1 MKKLLYIIIALLAA
15 VQLAFAAIDINTASE
30 AELDKL
36 PGVGPAKAKAI
47 VEDRQKNGPFKSVDD
62 VKRVKG
68 IGDKTYEDLKGQIS
82 VGGKGAAAAHK
93 APAKLKLDEA
103 PAPAPAGK
111 PAAACADATKPAAAP
126 VPAPAGAK
134 PCDLGACRGQARRLV
149 GGRACPRRR
158 QAGRCAGGER
168 GPARFRRRPERKAA
182 TPSRRTRSSRPA
194 PDTQAPG
201 SCLGAC
207 CFLRYGNAAAD
218 ISV

>member
-36 PGVGPAKAKAI
+36 PGVGPSKAKAI
-47 VEDRQKNGPFKSVDD
+47 VEDRQKNGPFKSVEDI
-62 VKRVKG
+62 KRVKG

-93 APAKLKLDEA
+93 APAKPKSDEA

-111 PAAACADATKPAAAP
+111 PAAAAPSTKPAAAP

-134 PCDLGACRGQARRLV
+134 PAAS
-149 GGRACPRRR
+149 APAAAKP
-158 QAGRCAGGER
+158 AGSS
-168 GPARFRRRPERKAA
+168 AA
-182 TPSRRTRSSRPA
+182 VPA
-194 PDTQAPG
+194 PA
-201 SCLGAC
+201 GAKP
-207 CFLRYGNAAAD
+207 AAAPAASAGAVPAPAGAKGGD
-218 ISV
+218 AKPADKK